1 MQKHD
6 NKVENKDDVGEYETI
21 DDQPNIQCGKVFFSI
36 DIYLFCY
43 WLEDL
48 FPVPFKLIKS
58 QIF

>member
-36 DIYLFCY
+36 DIYLF
-43 WLEDL
+43 
-48 FPVPFKLIKS
+48 
-58 QIF
+58 